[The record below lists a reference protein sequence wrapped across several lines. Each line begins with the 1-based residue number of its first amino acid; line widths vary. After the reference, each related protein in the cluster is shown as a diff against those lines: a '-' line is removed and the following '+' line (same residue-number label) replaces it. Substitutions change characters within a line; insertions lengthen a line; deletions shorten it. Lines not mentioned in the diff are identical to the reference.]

1 MKFFRKIHLWMTVP
15 FGIFITLI
23 CFSGAMLIFEQEITR
38 SVRHDVY
45 YTGEHSGLALPMDK
59 VMTGV
64 AATLPDSVSITGVTV
79 FPDKERCWQ
88 VNLSKPRRAS
98 LFVNQYTGEITG
110 KYERL
115 PFFSTMFKLHRW
127 LCDSA
132 NPKGDGIK
140 TGKLLVGISTII
152 FILALITGIVI
163 WTPIARK
170 GFWKSLRVSVSK
182 GWPFFWK
189 TLHVGGGMWVLLFVL
204 AMALTGL
211 NYSFDWYRKGFYAI
225 FGVEMKPRNMGGN
238 DNDAS
243 KGNRHGGDGK
253 GEKAGV
259 SVDSVAEPAIQLA
272 EASAPT
278 GEDADRVARENR
290 KPERKSDGQPAPAAE
305 EKSTPA
311 REAGDAA
318 AEETGRHDREGRERR
333 GEGHEGREG
342 RGEGRGEG
350 REGRD
355 GSGNGAHNDRRHG
368 AESRD
373 DKPIDFSRWGR
384 VLTEMEMKYPSA
396 PQITIGNGTASATL
410 GNFGNARASDKYSF
424 DASDGILTPSSLY
437 ASAEKAGKL
446 RGWIYAFHTGTPGGI
461 VTRIIWFLSALLG
474 ASLPLTGYYIWI
486 RRLVLKRRG
495 AKARAAGTKN

>member
-1 MKFFRKIHLWMTVP
+1 
-15 FGIFITLI
+15 
-23 CFSGAMLIFEQEITR
+23 
-38 SVRHDVY
+38 
-45 YTGEHSGLALPMDK
+45 
-59 VMTGV
+59 
-64 AATLPDSVSITGVTV
+64 
-79 FPDKERCWQ
+79 
-88 VNLSKPRRAS
+88 
-98 LFVNQYTGEITG
+98 
-110 KYERL
+110 
-115 PFFSTMFKLHRW
+115 
-127 LCDSA
+127 
-132 NPKGDGIK
+132 
-140 TGKLLVGISTII
+140 
-152 FILALITGIVI
+152 
-163 WTPIARK
+163 
-170 GFWKSLRVSVSK
+170 
-182 GWPFFWK
+182 
-189 TLHVGGGMWVLLFVL
+189 
-204 AMALTGL
+204 
-211 NYSFDWYRKGFYAI
+211 
-225 FGVEMKPRNMGGN
+225 MKPRNMGGN